1 MITCRVPV
9 ATYRL
14 QFTPHFGFADAL
26 PLIPYLHALG
36 VTDLYAS
43 PFFRAR
49 RGSLHGYDVTDHS
62 TINPEFGT
70 AADLEA
76 LAHALMQHG
85 MGLLMDVVPNH
96 MGISDVSNRWW
107 QDVLENGP
115 SSPYAHFFDI
125 DWAPPKAVLANKV
138 LLPVLGEQY
147 GTVLEHGDI
156 HLCYDA
162 GAFSIA
168 YSDRHFPVAP
178 RTWLAILEPAL
189 EHLRAALVAADPHL
203 IELES
208 IITSL
213 RYLPRQTETDP
224 EKMREQQREKEV
236 GKRRLAC
243 LVATSGPVR
252 TAIEAVV
259 TAMNGRQGE
268 PWSFDRLEALL
279 AEQAYR
285 LCYWRVAAEE
295 INYRRF
301 FDVNDLAAIRVEQPD
316 VFAAVHSLVFRLLR
330 QGLVT
335 GLRLDHPDGLFDPEQ
350 YFLDLQAGCHQARAE
365 AAEDASSAAAPDALC
380 YVVIEKILVRD
391 ERLRTNWAV
400 HGTTGYDFLN
410 LLNGLFVD
418 PDGQE
423 PLQEIYAQCTGRTW
437 HAEEVAYE
445 SKKLILDV
453 AMSSELHAL
462 ARRLERIAEQH
473 RWSQDFTFFGLR
485 AALREVIACF
495 PVYRTYIRPTQTA
508 VGEEDRQHIV
518 SAVSLATLR
527 NPAMS
532 ASLFDFIATVLLL
545 DHPMGLSEAQW
556 AARRDFV
563 LRLQQLTGPVI
574 ARGLEDTAFYRI
586 APLVSLNEVGGDPER
601 FGTAVEVFHQRN
613 AERLACW
620 PHSLLATSTH
630 DTKRSEDV
638 RARINVLSEIP
649 GAWARALRR
658 WQAWNCGQKS
668 RIAGAEVPDAHEEY
682 FLYQTLVGTWPL
694 TPLDAATQAQFVER
708 IAQYMEKALR
718 EAKVH
723 TSWINPQAAYEQAVR
738 TFVQQILRPGTGNRF
753 LADFKRFQ
761 ARIGP
766 AGLINALAQTL
777 LKSTAPGVPDF
788 YQGTELWDDS
798 LVDPDNR
805 RPVGFPT
812 RIALLAGLQQHAAEG
827 LLPLVRRLLAQW
839 WDGRIKLYVTYQA
852 LQCRR
857 THLALFRDGDY
868 LPLSS
873 VGPRRDH
880 VVAFARRRETTW
892 ALVVVPRLLYSL
904 SARGRPPVGHRMW
917 ETTTLLLPPAAP
929 LYWHNVL
936 TGEALTASGAPQAQG
951 LSLAQIFQHVPVA
964 LLTNSP
970 APA

>member
-1 MITCRVPV
+1 MTTCRIPA

-14 QFTPHFGFADAL
+14 QFTPDFGFADAL
-26 PLIPYLHALG
+26 ALIPYLHALG
-36 VTDLYAS
+36 ITDLYAS

-49 RGSLHGYDVTDHS
+49 QGSLHGYDVTDH
-62 TINPEFGT
+62 TIINPELGT
-70 AADLEA
+70 EADLEA
-76 LAHALMQHG
+76 LAQALAQHG

-138 LLPVLGEQY
+138 LLPVLGDQY
-147 GTVLEHGDI
+147 GKVLEQGDI
-156 HLCYDA
+156 RLCYDA
-162 GAFSIA
+162 GAFSMA
-168 YSDRHFPVAP
+168 CSDRHFPVAP
-178 RTWLAILEPAL
+178 RTWMAILAPAL
-189 EHLRAALVAADPHL
+189 AHLQAVRTAQDAHL

-208 IITSL
+208 IMTSL
-213 RYLPRQTETDP
+213 QYLPLQTETDP
-224 EKMREQQREKEV
+224 EKIREQQREKEV
-236 GKRRLAC
+236 GKRRLAG
-243 LVATSGPVR
+243 LVATSAPVR
-252 TAIEAVV
+252 AALEAVV
-259 TAMNGRQGE
+259 TAINGRQGE

-316 VFAAVHSLVFRLLR
+316 VFAAVHCLVFRLLR

-335 GLRLDHPDGLFDPEQ
+335 GLRLDHTDGLFDPEQ
-350 YFLDLQAGCHQARAE
+350 YFLDLQAGCRQARAE
-365 AAEDASSAAAPDALC
+365 AAENASC

-400 HGTTGYDFLN
+400 HGTTGYDFLT

-423 PLQEIYAQCTGRTW
+423 PLQEIYNQCTGRTW
-437 HAEEVAYE
+437 HAAEVAYE
-445 SKKLILDV
+445 SKKLVLDV

-473 RWSQDFTFFGLR
+473 RWSQDFTFFGLQ
-485 AALREVIACF
+485 AALREVIASF
-495 PVYRTYIRPTQTA
+495 PVYRTYLRPTQTA
-508 VGEEDRQHIV
+508 VGEEDRHHIV

-545 DHPMGLSEAQW
+545 DDAVGLSEAQR
-556 AARRDFV
+556 AARLDFV
-563 LRLQQLTGPVI
+563 LRFQQLTGPVM
-574 ARGLEDTAFYRI
+574 ARGIEDTAFYRI

-601 FGTAVEVFHQRN
+601 FGTTVEVFHQRN

-649 GAWARALRR
+649 AAWARALRR
-658 WQAWNCGQKS
+658 WRTWNSGKKS
-668 RIAGAEVPDAHEEY
+668 HIAGMEVPDAHEEY

-694 TPLDAATQAQFVER
+694 TPLDAAAQEQFIER
-708 IAQYMEKALR
+708 MALYMEKALR

-738 TFVQQILRPGTGNRF
+738 TFVQQILRPATGNRF
-753 LADFKRFQ
+753 LADFRRFQ
-761 ARIGP
+761 AGIAP
-766 AGLINALAQTL
+766 TGLVNSLAQTL
-777 LKSTAPGVPDF
+777 LKITAPGVPDF
-788 YQGTELWDDS
+788 YQGTELWDES

-805 RPVGFPT
+805 RPVDFPT
-812 RIALLAGLQQHAAEG
+812 RIALLAELQRRTAEG
-827 LLPLVRRLLAQW
+827 MLPLVHELLAQW
-839 WDGRIKLYVTYQA
+839 WDGRIKLYVTWQA

-868 LPLSS
+868 LPLASAGS
-873 VGPRRDH
+873 GRDH
-880 VVAFARRRETTW
+880 IVAFARRQETTW
-892 ALVVVPRLLYSL
+892 ALVVVPRLLHSL
-904 SARGRPPVGHRMW
+904 SAQDTPPVGHRMW
-917 ETTTLLLPPAAP
+917 ATTTLLLPPEAP

-936 TGEALTASGAPQAQG
+936 TGEALIASGAPQAPG
-951 LSLAQIFQHVPVA
+951 LSLAQVFQYMPVA
-964 LLTNSP
+964 LLMNSP